1 MFTLVSRKL
10 FQHIPDNCELVRVN
24 GIGDQPI
31 TGQIVTDTKITI
43 GQISTSWDVCVIG
56 MSDTVIL
63 GLDFLNAC
71 NAIVDLAHMT
81 VMLNGQVIQAT
92 LKEGSKDQPSSQAF
106 LARNI
111 KVPPNTSMLLT
122 VEVYS
127 PPTDDYII
135 VPVCNGVPVLISNTM
150 GNGPQCV
157 INVVNDTQQYVK
169 MKRGICLGYAE
180 PIYDVIN
187 GSTLKDEAFDIRKVQ
202 LPFMKD
208 SDPSKRSETPIP
220 DHLKAL
226 YERSVKGLAQD
237 QKFTLRS
244 LLVEFGDVF
253 SKHDLDLGCLT
264 DVTHKIDTKNA
275 PPVKHR
281 MRRTILGFQDAEQ
294 EYLKKLLA
302 SGAIQPSTSEWASA
316 PVLVRRRD
324 GSVRWCVDLRA
335 LSDRTVKDCFP
346 LPIIED
352 CLDSLQGATTFC
364 TLDLASGYYQIELE
378 ESDRT
383 KTAFITRYGLFEHT
397 RMGMGH
403 CNAPATFQRAMQ
415 LVLRGL
421 TWNQVLIYLDEVVIL
436 GKDFDDCTHNLREA
450 LLRFRKYSMK
460 LKPKKCELFR
470 HEVEFL

>member
-1 MFTLVSRKL
+1 
-10 FQHIPDNCELVRVN
+10 
-24 GIGDQPI
+24 
-31 TGQIVTDTKITI
+31 
-43 GQISTSWDVCVIG
+43 
-56 MSDTVIL
+56 
-63 GLDFLNAC
+63 
-71 NAIVDLAHMT
+71 MT

-92 LKEGSKDQPSSQAF
+92 LEEGSKGQPTAQAF

-127 PPTDDYII
+127 PWPPTDDYII
-135 VPVCNGVPVLISNTM
+135 VPVRNGVPVFISNTM

-180 PIYDVIN
+180 PIYDVIT
-187 GSTLKDEAFDIRKVQ
+187 GSTPKDEAFDIRKVQ

-208 SDPSKRSETPIP
+208 SDPSKTSETPIP

-264 DVTHKIDTKNA
+264 DVTHKIDTKDA

-281 MRRTILGFQDAEQ
+281 MRRTILGFQDAER

-302 SGAIQPSTSEWASA
+302 SGVIQPSTSEWASV
-316 PVLVRRRD
+316 PVLVRKRD
-324 GSVRWCVDLRA
+324 GSVRWCVDFRA
-335 LSDRTVKDCFP
+335 LNDRTVKDCFP

-352 CLDSLQGATTFC
+352 CVDSLQGATTFC
-364 TLDLASGYYQIELE
+364 NLDLASGYYQIELE
-378 ESDRT
+378 ESDRM

-397 RMGMGH
+397 RMGMGL

-421 TWNQVLIYLDEVVIL
+421 TWN
-436 GKDFDDCTHNLREA
+436 
-450 LLRFRKYSMK
+450 
-460 LKPKKCELFR
+460 
-470 HEVEFL
+470 

>member
-43 GQISTSWDVCVIG
+43 GQISTSWDVCVID
-56 MSDTVIL
+56 MSYTVIL

-92 LKEGSKDQPSSQAF
+92 LEEGSKDQPTAQAF

-127 PPTDDYII
+127 PWPPTDDYII
-135 VPVCNGVPVLISNTM
+135 VPVRNGVPVFISNTM

-157 INVVNDTQQYVK
+157 INVVNDIQQYVK

-187 GSTLKDEAFDIRKVQ
+187 GSTPKDEAFDIRKVQ

-208 SDPSKRSETPIP
+208 SDPSKTSETPIP

-253 SKHDLDLGCLT
+253 SKHDLDHGCLT
-264 DVTHKIDTKNA
+264 DVTHKIDTKDA

-302 SGAIQPSTSEWASA
+302 SGVIQPSTSEWASA

-324 GSVRWCVDLRA
+324 GSMRWCVDFRA
-335 LSDRTVKDCFP
+335 LNDRTVKDCFP

-352 CLDSLQGATTFC
+352 CLDSLQEPQH
-364 TLDLASGYYQIELE
+364 S
-378 ESDRT
+378 
-383 KTAFITRYGLFEHT
+383 
-397 RMGMGH
+397 
-403 CNAPATFQRAMQ
+403 AP
-415 LVLRGL
+415 
-421 TWNQVLIYLDEVVIL
+421 
-436 GKDFDDCTHNLREA
+436 
-450 LLRFRKYSMK
+450 
-460 LKPKKCELFR
+460 
-470 HEVEFL
+470 